1 MIGQIDIFF
10 GRGTEGAGLVGLQG
24 WSTKMGLRGLS
35 DLGVMPED
43 YQNIA
48 IAAAGTSSMK
58 GNPYLMSKAMLME
71 LLESAG

>member
-1 MIGQIDIFF
+1 VIRQIDIFF
-10 GRGTEGAGLVGLQG
+10 GRGTEGAGLVRLQG
-24 WSTKMGLRGLS
+24 WSTEMGLRGLS

-58 GNPYLMSKAMLME
+58 GNPYLMSEAMLME
-71 LLESAG
+71 LLESAD